1 MPGPDARTRLYE
13 SALQLMGRNGIAATS
28 TREILAA
35 AGVRNPSAISYHFGS
50 KAGLVE
56 ALSQELMTG
65 QYPVLGRQVELARK
79 SSPVAIE
86 DWVAVVVDIA
96 VELASSERGC
106 LLARLWWEF
115 DGYLRPDSLENFVW
129 SDEEIAK
136 QWRDATATALP
147 HLPRIVGIA
156 RNVAAMRT
164 VGWMLAR
171 MAGMNLENDP
181 FVVYQHT
188 RFRRW
193 LTDIMITMLS
203 GPTMLT
209 DEDMRMRPPRVTRPD
224 VSGELDEASE

>member
-1 MPGPDARTRLYE
+1 MPESDARTRLYE
-13 SALQLMGRNGIAATS
+13 SALQLMGRQGIAATS

-35 AGVRNPSAISYHFGS
+35 ANIRNPSAISYHFGS

-56 ALSQELMTG
+56 ELAAELISG
-65 QYPVLGRQVELARK
+65 QFPVLGRQVELTRK
-79 SSPVAIE
+79 SGPVAID
-86 DWVAVVVDIA
+86 DWCGVVVDIA

-115 DGYLRPDSLENFVW
+115 DGYLRPDSLEEFVW
-129 SDEEIAK
+129 SDDEVAK
-136 QWRDATATALP
+136 QWREAVVIAFPD
-147 HLPRIVGIA
+147 LPRIVAIA

-181 FVVYQHT
+181 FVVYRHT

-193 LTDIMITMLS
+193 LMDIMVTLLS
-203 GPTMLT
+203 GPTTLT
-209 DEDMRMRPPRVTRPD
+209 DDDMRMRPPQEALPGD
-224 VSGELDEASE
+224 VPPE

>member
-13 SALQLMGRNGIAATS
+13 SALQLMGRNGIGATS

-56 ALSQELMTG
+56 ALAQELVTG

-79 SSPVAIE
+79 ASPVAIE
-86 DWVAVVVDIA
+86 DWCGVVVDIA

-115 DGYLRPDSLENFVW
+115 DGYLRPDSLEHFVW

-136 QWRDATATALP
+136 QWRDATAEALP
-147 HLPRIVGIA
+147 HLPRVVGIA

-171 MAGMNLENDP
+171 MAGMNLQNDP

-193 LTDIMITMLS
+193 LTDITVTMLS
-203 GPTMLT
+203 GPTILT
-209 DEDMRMRPPRVTRPD
+209 DEDMRMRPPKDAPRPESD
-224 VSGELDEASE
+224 D

>member
-1 MPGPDARTRLYE
+1 MADADARTRLYE
-13 SALQLMGRNGIAATS
+13 SALQLMGRQGIAATS
-28 TREILAA
+28 TREILSD
-35 AGVRNPSAISYHFGS
+35 AGIRNPSAISYHFGS

-56 ALSQELMTG
+56 ELAAELISG
-65 QYPVLGRQVELARK
+65 QFPVLGRQIELARK
-79 SSPVAIE
+79 ASPVAIE
-86 DWVAVVVDIA
+86 DWCGVVVDIA

-115 DGYLRPDSLENFVW
+115 DGYLRPDSLEEFVW
-129 SDEEIAK
+129 SDADVAK
-136 QWRDATATALP
+136 QWRESVATALP
-147 HLPRIVGIA
+147 HLPRIVAIA

-193 LTDIMITMLS
+193 LMDVMVTLLS
-203 GPTMLT
+203 GPTTLT
-209 DEDMRMRPPRVTRPD
+209 DDDMRMRPPKEPLPD
-224 VSGELDEASE
+224 PAGE